1 MQKWE
6 YCALVGMAKHTRNL
20 NPHYPALWYFTP
32 DGYKIVEIKGAEY
45 SGVAATIAKLGEDGW
60 EMVGVGA
67 MPDKATV
74 GLDPG
79 VIYFKR
85 LKPDVQA
92 SPLSEK
98 K

>member
-6 YCALVGMAKHTRNL
+6 YCAIVGMAKHTRNL
-20 NPHYPALWYFTP
+20 NPHYPALWYFTSE
-32 DGYKIVEIKGAEY
+32 GCKVSEIKSAETN
-45 SGVAATIAKLGEDGW
+45 SVAMTIAKLGDESW

-67 MPDKATV
+67 IPDKATV

-85 LKPDVQA
+85 LKPDSQ
-92 SPLSEK
+92 
-98 K
+98 